1 MVVPPSVPEPLKV
14 RFALL
19 LLKKRIELPE
29 EPFIVAVMITVDPDR
44 TPVAAEGMSA
54 FTAVTILVA
63 AVVELVPTATSPVLA
78 RVAAQ
83 VNVCEPITNVWP
95 IVPAADTVIVP

>member
-19 LLKKRIELPE
+19 LLRKVIELPE

-44 TPVAAEGMSA
+44 APVAAEGMSA
-54 FTAVTILVA
+54 FTAVTMLVA
-63 AVVELVPTATSPVLA
+63 AVVEVVPMATSPVLT
-78 RVAAQ
+78 RVAAH
-83 VNVCEPITNVWP
+83 VNVCDLQRIQ
-95 IVPAADTVIVP
+95 